1 MMSPEE
7 LRAKV
12 ATANVCGWQ
21 QSGWESGYVCTRDPG
36 HGGPHVAGGPPR
48 GEETPVAIERNGKWM
63 EVAR

>member
-12 ATANVCGWQ
+12 ASANVCGWQ
-21 QSGWESGYVCTRDPG
+21 QAGWPNGYVCTRDPG
-36 HGGPHVAGGPPR
+36 HGSPHIVSGPPHD
-48 GEETPVAIERNGKWM
+48 TDSKVAIERDGKWF